1 MNVDAVILGLIPG
14 TVVGIIGF
22 FLVKTLKDIEGKIN
36 RNEVATGNNE
46 KKLESVEEK
55 LTEKI
60 DNVGKELSEHKELVQ
75 RDFITKQEHARTYGE
90 ISKKL
95 DKIQDYLMQL
105 VKERR

>member
-1 MNVDAVILGLIPG
+1 MGIETVMIGLIPG
-14 TVVGIIGF
+14 TVVGVIGF
-22 FLVKTLKDIEGKIN
+22 FLVKTLKDIEGKIDK
-36 RNEVATGNNE
+36 NEIATLGNE
-46 KKLESVEEK
+46 KKIENVEEK

-60 DNVGKELSEHKELVQ
+60 DSVGKELSEHRELVQ

>member
-1 MNVDAVILGLIPG
+1 MDAVILGLIPG

-75 RDFITKQEHARTYGE
+75 RDFITKREHAQTYGE
-90 ISKKL
+90 INKKL

>member
-1 MNVDAVILGLIPG
+1 MTLEAVLLGLIPG
-14 TVVGIIGF
+14 SVVGVIGF
-22 FLVKTLKDIEGKIN
+22 FLVKTLKDIEKKIDK
-36 RNEVATGNNE
+36 NEIATTSNE
-46 KKLESVEEK
+46 QKLESVEDK
-55 LTEKI
+55 LSQRI
-60 DNVGKELSEHKELVQ
+60 DKVGKELSEHKELVQ